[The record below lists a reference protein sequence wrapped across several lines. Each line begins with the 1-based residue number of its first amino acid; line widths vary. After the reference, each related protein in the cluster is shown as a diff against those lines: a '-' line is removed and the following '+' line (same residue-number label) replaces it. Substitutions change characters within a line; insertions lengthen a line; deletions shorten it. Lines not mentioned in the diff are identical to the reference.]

1 MQVNLN
7 YYCKLCDK
15 TTKFKSKNKH
25 RKSFTH
31 IKLDNCI
38 QRNHATENHDFIHII
53 NDMVGYLSDIRY
65 DYNSFIN
72 FKNIE
77 NEDIK
82 IFIKYLQLSV

>member
-15 TTKFKSKNKH
+15 TIKFKSKNKH

-38 QRNHATENHDFIHII
+38 QRNHATENHDFIHIDKRYGGI
-53 NDMVGYLSDIRY
+53 FVGYTL
-65 DYNSFIN
+65 
-72 FKNIE
+72 
-77 NEDIK
+77 
-82 IFIKYLQLSV
+82 